1 MKLVPNWKAAPRW
14 ISIQMI
20 ALATL
25 WETIPLEAKAVLE
38 PTTQSWIT
46 LALLLGAGLGRMIDQ
61 GTAKSVEVQE

>member
-1 MKLVPNWKAAPRW
+1 MKLVSNWKAAPKW
-14 ISIQMI
+14 LSVQMI

-46 LALLLGAGLGRMIDQ
+46 LGLLLAAGIGRMIDQ
-61 GTAKSVEVQE
+61 GTAR